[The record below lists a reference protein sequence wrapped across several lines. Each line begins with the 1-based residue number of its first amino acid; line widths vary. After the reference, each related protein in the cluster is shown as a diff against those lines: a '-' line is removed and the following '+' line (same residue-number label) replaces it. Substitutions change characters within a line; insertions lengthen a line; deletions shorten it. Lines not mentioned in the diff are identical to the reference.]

1 MTTTTTTTTSDPF
14 AVRALVRV
22 KIPPVDVAL
31 LGASATVLAT
41 TALRSAIDLSALAR
55 GPQPLLAAVF
65 ATALV
70 APLAFVAYLLWKSSE
85 LRATNW
91 RRAAAKVASVTLGAL
106 AFTTSLGG
114 VLELPAPLA
123 LSWRTSAAVIVALL
137 ALAAAVYAT
146 SPARQMPRPPK
157 KR

>member
-1 MTTTTTTTTSDPF
+1 M
-14 AVRALVRV
+14 
-22 KIPPVDVAL
+22 DVAL

-41 TALRSAIDLSALAR
+41 AALRSALDLRALAR
-55 GPQPLLAAVF
+55 GPQPLLAALF

-85 LRATNW
+85 LRSTNW
-91 RRAAAKVASVTLGAL
+91 RRVAAKVASVTLGAL
-106 AFTTSLGG
+106 SFTTSLGA
-114 VLELPAPLA
+114 VLELPAALV
-123 LSWRTSAAVIVALL
+123 LSWPTSVAVIVALL
-137 ALAAAVYAT
+137 ALSAAVYAT